1 MIKIYLH
8 TGSNIGD
15 RKGHLD
21 TVNHHIIDSI
31 GTITR
36 LSNIYQ
42 TEAWGLKDQD
52 DFYNQA
58 LEVLT
63 ALDPLAV
70 LDQIK
75 RIENEMGR
83 VRNKKWDRRIIDVD
97 ILFFG
102 NEVFDTERLTV
113 PHPFLHDRN
122 FVLAPLCELIPD
134 FIHPVSG
141 KTIRTLFEES
151 TDTLKA
157 EVLEPDN
164 I

>member
-15 RKGHLD
+15 RKGNLYA
-21 TVNHHIIDSI
+21 VNQHIIDSI
-31 GTITR
+31 GEITR
-36 LSNIYQ
+36 LSNIYL

-63 ALDPLAV
+63 TLGPLAV

-75 RIENEMGR
+75 RIEKEMGR

-97 ILFFG
+97 ILFG
-102 NEVFDTERLTV
+102 NEVLDTERLTV

-134 FIHPVSG
+134 FIHPVSK

-151 TDTLKA
+151 IDTLKA
-157 EVLEPDN
+157 EVLEPD
-164 I
+164 II